1 VSEQEGGPP
10 EHVTLTHP
18 ATWGEHRTG
27 LMIEAAETAGLTGVG
42 LVAEPVAAA
51 AFYASTERLNPGAL
65 LAVYDFGGGTFDAT
79 VVRKTPTG
87 FEVQGQP
94 MGDPDLG
101 GADFD
106 QAVMDHVAAVLGVG
120 WRTLDLDDPTVLAA
134 VAQVREHAVAAK
146 EQLSADT
153 EASIPIVLPNIV
165 RDVRITRGEF
175 ETAARIPILRT
186 VDLLAQAIEAA
197 GATPSDIRTALLVG
211 GSSRIPLVSRLV
223 SSQLGLDVGIDAHPK
238 VSVCLGA
245 AILAGARLQ
254 AEARVGAAR
263 LAPAPEPLRSLPE
276 EEPLEGPI
284 LEQPSDV
291 HPPADWSPAAEA
303 AYADAEPAPPAP
315 VAVEIDLART
325 GITATVDRAVATAP
339 AALRW
344 SPVMVVKDEP
354 LSIVH
359 TGDRRRG
366 LRTALLAGL
375 LAVVLV
381 AVLLL
386 LNRAQARG

>member
-1 VSEQEGGPP
+1 
-10 EHVTLTHP
+10 
-18 ATWGEHRTG
+18 
-27 LMIEAAETAGLTGVG
+27 
-42 LVAEPVAAA
+42 
-51 AFYASTERLNPGAL
+51 
-65 LAVYDFGGGTFDAT
+65 
-79 VVRKTPTG
+79 
-87 FEVQGQP
+87 
-94 MGDPDLG
+94 
-101 GADFD
+101 
-106 QAVMDHVAAVLGVG
+106 MDHVAAVLGVG
-120 WRTLDLDDPTVLAA
+120 WRTLDIDDPTVIAA

-254 AEARVGAAR
+254 AGARAGGAGP
-263 LAPAPEPLRSLPE
+263 APAPESPRAVPE
-276 EEPLEGPI
+276 VEPLEERP
-284 LEQPSDV
+284 LEQPADER
-291 HPPADWSPAAEA
+291 PPAEWSPAAEA
-303 AYADAEPAPPAP
+303 AYAESSAEEPAPPEP
-315 VAVEIDLART
+315 VSVEIDLART
-325 GITATVDRAVATAP
+325 GITVAVDRAVATAP

-344 SPVMVVKDEP
+344 SPVMAVNDEP

-375 LAVVLV
+375 LAVILV

-386 LNRAQARG
+386 LNRTQAGG